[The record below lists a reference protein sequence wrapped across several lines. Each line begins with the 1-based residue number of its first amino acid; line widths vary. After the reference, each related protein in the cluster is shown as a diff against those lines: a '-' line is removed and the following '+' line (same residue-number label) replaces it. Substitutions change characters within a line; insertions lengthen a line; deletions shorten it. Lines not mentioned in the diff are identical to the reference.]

1 LEWSESGSC
10 VSNVPASQTARIGF
24 SRLRTYSTTVR
35 RAKRYHHLTSQKT
48 ITNKLNEQ
56 CPLFFFYQKKEK
68 TRVRRYFICL
78 VTDKIEVGWLSIN
91 RVNEAERFICCSKW
105 DLRFCDTLK
114 RNWLLSIGSV
124 RSTGYTVILYYQPY
138 LSFSLV
144 ALSYYLEKKEKSLT
158 YGFNHLL
165 FRWRHFRDR
174 QDYRPRAKSVVSS
187 GCCKIVRFIM
197 HAGFLHDEKTIHT
210 QSPVQ

>member
-1 LEWSESGSC
+1 MS
-10 VSNVPASQTARIGF
+10 AI
-24 SRLRTYSTTVR
+24 
-35 RAKRYHHLTSQKT
+35 
-48 ITNKLNEQ
+48 
-56 CPLFFFYQKKEK
+56 FFYQKKEK

-105 DLRFCDTLK
+105 DLRFLWHSK
-114 RNWLLSIGSV
+114 EKLVALSIVSV

-174 QDYRPRAKSVVSS
+174 QNYRPCAKSVVSS

-197 HAGFLHDEKTIHT
+197 HAGFFYFFMTRKLYT